1 MPLPEL
7 LAPAGSYESLTAALR
22 CGADAVYV
30 GGKTFSARQNAAN
43 FDTDELEKAADLC
56 HLYGK
61 KLYVTVNTIIF
72 DSQVR
77 EFVQAI
83 KTAVS
88 AGADAFIVQDAGA
101 ADIIKSVCPEAR
113 LHASTQMTVHSPA
126 GALFAKKL
134 GFKRVVLSREL
145 SAKQIAEI
153 SSLGIETEIFVHGA
167 LCMSVSGQCYL
178 SAVIGQ
184 RSANRGLCAQP
195 CRLTFSA
202 AGNRNS
208 CALSLKDL
216 SLAEHTDEII
226 NSGVTSLKI
235 EGRMKRPE
243 YVAAAVSSFRNAL
256 EGKPYDME
264 LLRAVFS
271 RSGFTD
277 GYFTGK
283 RNDMFGTREKEDVT
297 SAKTVFPEIHKLYRT
312 ERKVSGIHF
321 SAEIKNDSPL
331 RLTASD
337 DSDNSVSVTGNVPQK
352 AINKPVNCEF
362 LERQLSKLG
371 DTVYSLDEIEA
382 VIDDGLSVSAGE
394 LNELRR
400 RAVSELNSLR
410 IEKNTFRKNISGRL
424 PEIPAEYHSR
434 KRHIRA
440 RIADLKHLNAA
451 LSADMIIIPL
461 ELLCADTAKYADKII
476 AEPPRF
482 ISDEKKLRKNLECA
496 AKLGFK
502 RLMCNN
508 AAYIQIGAEYGF
520 ELYGDFGLNVAN
532 SYSAGVLAESGL
544 ESITLSFELKLS
556 QAQAL
561 TSPIPKGIIAYG
573 RLPVMLTANCPVK
586 NETGCGKCRKELTDR
601 TGRSF
606 KIACHGGYTELLNS
620 QVLYLADKLDELKGM
635 DFLTLYFTDETPSEI
650 SDIIDSYKNGGAK
663 KENITRGLYYRGV
676 L

>member
-7 LAPAGSYESLTAALR
+7 LAPAGSADSLIAALR

-30 GGKTFSARQNAAN
+30 GGKAFSARQNAAN
-43 FDTDELEKAADLC
+43 FNAHELEKAAELC

-72 DSQVR
+72 DSQVK
-77 EFVQAI
+77 EFLQVI

-101 ADIIKSVCPEAR
+101 ADIIKSACPDAR
-113 LHASTQMTVHSPA
+113 LHASTQMTIHSPA
-126 GALFAKKL
+126 GALFAKNL

-153 SSLGIETEIFVHGA
+153 SALGIETEMFVHGA

-195 CRLTFSA
+195 CRLPFTA
-202 AGNRNS
+202 AGNS
-208 CALSLKDL
+208 SACALSLKDL
-216 SLAEHTDEII
+216 SLAEHIAEIK
-226 NSGVTSLKI
+226 NTGVTSLKI

-243 YVAAAVSSFRNAL
+243 YVAAAVSAFRNAL
-256 EGKPYDME
+256 DGKPYDME
-264 LLRAVFS
+264 MLRAVFS

-283 RNDMFGTREKEDVT
+283 RNNMFGTREKEDAA
-297 SAKTVFPEIHKLYRT
+297 SAKAVFPEIHKLYRN
-312 ERKVSGIHF
+312 ERKVCGIHF
-321 SAEIKNDSPL
+321 SAEIRKDSPV

-337 DSDNSVSVTGNVPQK
+337 TYGNSAAVTGKAPEK
-352 AINKPVNCEF
+352 AISRPVSSEF

-371 DTVYSLDEIEA
+371 DTIYSLNGIEAEIE
-382 VIDDGLSVSAGE
+382 DGLAISAGE

-410 IEKNTFRKNISGRL
+410 IKENTSRKSISDKL
-424 PEIPAEYHSR
+424 PEILSGNHSK
-434 KRHIRA
+434 KRYIRA
-440 RIADLKHLNAA
+440 RIADLKQLNAA
-451 LSADMIIIPL
+451 LAADMIIVPID
-461 ELLCADTAKYADKII
+461 LLSADISEYADKII

-482 ISDEKKLRKNLECA
+482 ISDEKSLKRKLERISA
-496 AKLGFK
+496 LGFK
-502 RLMCNN
+502 KLMCNN
-508 AAYIQIGAEYGF
+508 ISYIQTGRESGF
-520 ELYGDFGLNVAN
+520 ELHGDFGLNVSN
-532 SYSAGVLAESGL
+532 SYSTGVFARSGL
-544 ESITLSFELKLS
+544 KSITLSFELKLG
-556 QAQAL
+556 QAEAL
-561 TSPIPKGIIAYG
+561 HSPAAKGIIAYG
-573 RLPVMLTANCPVK
+573 KLPVMLTANCPIK
-586 NETGCGKCRKELTDR
+586 NEAGCGRCRKELTDR

-606 KIACHGGYTELLNS
+606 KIACHGSYTELLNS
-620 QVLYLADKLDELKGM
+620 QTLYLADRLDELRGI
-635 DFLTLYFTDETPSEI
+635 DFLTLYFTDETPSETAAVI
-650 SDIIDSYKNGGAK
+650 ESYKNGGEK
-663 KENITRGLYYRGV
+663 KENITRGLYYRGI